1 MCMNALL
8 ARMSVQHLWAM
19 PAEAR
24 KWHWIPLELELQIAT
39 MFVLGIESWSSG
51 RVASALYH

>member
-1 MCMNALL
+1 MYALL
-8 ARMSVQHLWAM
+8 AHVSVHHLWAM